1 LADVLIE
8 SVADGVMRGEGSWM
22 HTG

>member
-1 LADVLIE
+1 LAYVLIE